1 MGKVC
6 FSFTIYDLKASLQNS
21 LTFSQKLLR
30 INIARYLLYI
40 KFAVCQN
47 FKILLTLDMTI
58 LYTILGPLKFRKHL
72 VAQSLNIHLTF
83 AVTLASN
90 I

>member
-6 FSFTIYDLKASLQNS
+6 FSFTIYALKASLQNS

-47 FKILLTLDMTI
+47 FKILLTLDI
-58 LYTILGPLKFRKHL
+58 
-72 VAQSLNIHLTF
+72 
-83 AVTLASN
+83 
-90 I
+90 